1 MQKGVA
7 FMHPRVKKDAP
18 VFSLWFREELRK
30 RGWNG
35 KMAAEKIGVQPGT
48 ISKWRKRK
56 TPPEMKGLTAIGRA
70 FEVPTEDILVAAGFD
85 VHPSATDADREG
97 RRLALLAAM
106 PRFAEIMDRVARMEP
121 AKQDAYLSVIE
132 SMLPPTENQSNRQHH
147 PDRHPG

>member
-1 MQKGVA
+1 
-7 FMHPRVKKDAP
+7 MHPRVKKDTP

-35 KMAAEKIGVQPGT
+35 KIAAEKIGVGEGT

-70 FEVPTEDILVAAGFD
+70 FGVPTEDVIIAAGFE
-85 VHPSATDADREG
+85 VNASASDAERAD

-106 PRFAEIMDRVARMEP
+106 PRFADIMDRVARLPPER
-121 AKQDAYLSVIE
+121 QDAYLSVIE
-132 SMLPPTENQSNRQHH
+132 TMLPNGENQSSHQ
-147 PDRHPG
+147 